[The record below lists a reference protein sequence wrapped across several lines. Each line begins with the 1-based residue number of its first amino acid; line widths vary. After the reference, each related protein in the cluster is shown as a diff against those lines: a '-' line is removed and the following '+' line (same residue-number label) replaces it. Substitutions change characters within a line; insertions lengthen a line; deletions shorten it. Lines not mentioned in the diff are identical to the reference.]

1 MSIRKRTRGRP
12 EKPENK
18 RRSERI
24 AIRCTPAGKKILR
37 QEADRRSV
45 AMTQVIDTIGLEALE
60 AKGRRVPPATIWSW
74 ARVWA
79 QTLREKAHDQNLG
92 PEDLRDELRKLS
104 VRLLEKRQA
113 VLRRQEKREVLWE
126 RRPEQSLATTVG
138 YRMTPPGQEWVEA
151 KARETGTPK
160 TRMLRRATLEGIRE
174 TERFEEIA
182 GRIKTWREGVQDL
195 RSGSRDSGEEIGE
208 EAAWIAQQVEADIE
222 PELIRGRER
231 PSEREGG

>member
-1 MSIRKRTRGRP
+1 MSLTKRTRGRP

-60 AKGRRVPPATIWSW
+60 AKGRQEPPATVWSW

-79 QTLREKAHDQNLG
+79 QTLREKAQDMRPN
-92 PEDLRDELRKLS
+92 DLQDELRKLS
-104 VRLLEKRQA
+104 VRLLEKRQT
-113 VLRRQEKREVLWE
+113 VLRRKKKREALWE

-182 GRIKTWREGVQDL
+182 GRIKTWREKVQDL
-195 RSGSRDSGEEIGE
+195 RSGSGDSGEEIRE
-208 EAAWIAQQVEADIE
+208 EAARIAQQVEADIT
-222 PELIRGRER
+222 PELIGGRKD
-231 PSEREGG
+231 PSEREHG

>member
-1 MSIRKRTRGRP
+1 MSRSQRTPGRP

-37 QEADRRSV
+37 QEAGRRSV
-45 AMTQVIDTIGLEALE
+45 AMTRVIDTIGLEALE
-60 AKGRRVPPATIWSW
+60 AKGRQEPPATVWSW

-79 QTLREKAHDQNLG
+79 QTLREKAQNMG
-92 PEDLRDELRKLS
+92 PKDLRDELRKLS

-113 VLRRQEKREVLWE
+113 VLRRQEKREALWA

-182 GRIKTWREGVQDL
+182 GRIKTWREWVQDL
-195 RSGSRDSGEEIGE
+195 RSDERDSGEEIGE
-208 EAAWIAQQVEADIE
+208 EAARIAQQVEADLA
-222 PELIRGRER
+222 PELIPGRKR
-231 PSEREGG
+231 LGEREDG